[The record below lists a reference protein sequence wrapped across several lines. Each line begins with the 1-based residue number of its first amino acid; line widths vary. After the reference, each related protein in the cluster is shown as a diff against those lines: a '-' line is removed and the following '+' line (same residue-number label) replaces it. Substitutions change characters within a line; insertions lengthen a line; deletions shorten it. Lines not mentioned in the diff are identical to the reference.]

1 MDAEVFFISA
11 IRISWVQLEA
21 PRWYCPGAVPQ
32 NTINLVVA
40 AFGQGLRVNDS
51 CGLLVHFE
59 RHIMRVWRG
68 ISFAGKVGMLTME
81 LSGGQ
86 TPNSSYRVALEMSLR

>member
-32 NTINLVVA
+32 NTINLVPA
-40 AFGQGLRVNDS
+40 TFGQGLRVNDS
-51 CGLLVHFE
+51 CGLLQHFE
-59 RHIMRVWRG
+59 RHIVRVWRG
-68 ISFAGKVGMLTME
+68 ISFARKVGLSVTV
-81 LSGGQ
+81 LSGTQ
-86 TPNSSYRVALEMSLR
+86 TPNPRYRLYK